1 VAKLEKTQV
10 LITAKNSA
18 SVMVIMCLLTLSS
31 MFTVGTVQSDK
42 NKINTTNETE
52 YMKEM
57 VMKNQNGGNLNQE
70 TIEST

>member
-1 VAKLEKTQV
+1 VSEALMGSIKVVFK
-10 LITAKNSA
+10 KWKK
-18 SVMVIMCLLTLSS
+18 
-31 MFTVGTVQSDK
+31 GTVQSDK
-42 NKINTTNETE
+42 NKINTKNETE

>member
-1 VAKLEKTQV
+1 VSEALMGSIKVVFK
-10 LITAKNSA
+10 KWKK
-18 SVMVIMCLLTLSS
+18 
-31 MFTVGTVQSDK
+31 GTVQSDK

>member
-1 VAKLEKTQV
+1 MSEALMGSIKVVFKKW
-10 LITAKNSA
+10 KK
-18 SVMVIMCLLTLSS
+18 
-31 MFTVGTVQSDK
+31 GTMESDK

-57 VMKNQNGGNLNQE
+57 VMKNQKGGNLNQE

>member
-1 VAKLEKTQV
+1 VSEALMGSIKVVFK
-10 LITAKNSA
+10 KWKK
-18 SVMVIMCLLTLSS
+18 
-31 MFTVGTVQSDK
+31 GTVQSDK

-70 TIEST
+70 TIESL